1 MPRILRIINRLN
13 LGGPTY
19 NVSFLSRFLEP
30 EFETM
35 LLSGAIDETEESSEF
50 ILNKY
55 NIKPVYINEMKRDI
69 DLKSDRK
76 AYLKIKEIIR
86 DFKPDIVHTHM
97 AKPGTVGRLAAIHC
111 KIPVILHTFH
121 GHYFHSYFDP
131 VRTRLFLEIERYL
144 ARKSCGI
151 VVLSDIQKHEL
162 SQIYKVTNPEK
173 AFVIPLGFDLQK
185 FTENQEQKRM
195 QFRNE
200 YGLSGDEIA
209 VGIIGRLVP
218 VKNHRLFIEAM
229 KVVFENT
236 SKNVRAL
243 IIGDGEDRE
252 KIVQMCIHAGLSFSL
267 ANQKQPSLDKQVI
280 FTSWIKDIDY
290 ALAGLDIVALT
301 SVNEG
306 TPVSLIEAQAASK
319 PIVTTKVGGIENIVL
334 PGETALL
341 CDSNNAGEFAENLIT
356 LINDDSLR
364 AAMSCK
370 GWIHVKD
377 KFHYTRLVEDMRQLY
392 HKLLN
397 QAK

>member
-55 NIKPVYINEMKRDI
+55 NVKPVYINEMKREI

-111 KIPVILHTFH
+111 KVPVILHTFH

-131 VRTRLFLEIERYL
+131 VRTKLFLEIERYL

-162 SQIYKVTNPEK
+162 SEIYKVTKPEK
-173 AFVIPLGFDLQK
+173 AFVIPLGFDLLK
-185 FTENQEQKRM
+185 FTENQEQKRE
-195 QFRNE
+195 QFRNKF
-200 YGLSGDEIA
+200 GLSGDEIA

-218 VKNHRLFIEAM
+218 VKNHRLFIDAM
-229 KVVFENT
+229 KEVFENT
-236 SKNVRAL
+236 SKKVRAL

-252 KIVQMCIHAGLSFSL
+252 KIIQMCIHAGLSFSL
-267 ANQKQPSLDKQVI
+267 TNQNQSTQDKQVI

-341 CDSNNAGEFAENLIT
+341 CDSNNAGEFAKNLIT
-356 LINDDSLR
+356 LINDNSLR
-364 AAMSCK
+364 AAMSRK

-397 QAK
+397 QLK